1 MSDLKTLLERADR
14 AVADVPLPDGG
25 LEALERRR
33 EHRQRNRRIRAGT
46 VGVIVA
52 LATGIFLARSLASDR
67 VPADRI
73 VPPPAA
79 AGTFAYI
86 LDGDVYVADQD
97 GSNAI
102 KILDGA
108 SAADCYGYSGE
119 YWAEEG
125 MWSPDGR
132 YLAYRHYTD
141 CGNPD
146 HPKEVVISDA
156 EGNVVTTFPTGMG
169 WEIAWS
175 PDSTRVAVWDD
186 WMGGT
191 IGVYGVDGVRQ
202 TQLKVR
208 VLPGSDVS
216 GDIDPMWMPD
226 GNSLVVGN
234 TELPLDGGTPRLLR
248 DALDTDPFSLDGSH
262 TAYVDEDGSLKV
274 ARSDGSEAVTLL
286 SADSGQDLGV
296 TGFSPRGNRIL
307 FWKTGDWSPR
317 TSSLWSIG
325 VDGSDPRLLV
335 DGTMTGEWLSV
346 VDSQTSGG
354 LEPDP
359 ASGPSGELA
368 YITPDGDVYV
378 ADPDGSNARMI
389 ADGRPPEDCA
399 EHPEYWT
406 EASFWSPFWS
416 QGSMW
421 SPDGRY
427 LAYRYTDCSSSTL
440 ENHPRG
446 VVISDAEGNVVARF
460 PTGEGWQIAWS
471 PDSTRVAVWDDWLGG
486 VIGVYGLDGA
496 RQTQL
501 NVRVLP
507 GSDVSGDIDPM
518 WMPDGNSLVV
528 GNTELPLDGG
538 TPRLLPRWFGTFSP
552 DGSLVMYG
560 GGQGS
565 LMVSRPDGSEPRE
578 VVSGNA
584 TTAAWSPTGDRIAF
598 TTSDDELR
606 VVELATLSVTKL
618 VADRGSDLGVS
629 GFSPRG
635 DRILF
640 TMATHG
646 EPSLWSVGLDGSDPR
661 LVVAETTRGEWR
673 PR

>member
-1 MSDLKTLLERADR
+1 MRDGTSVVVE
-14 AVADVPLPDGG
+14 DV
-25 LEALERRR
+25 
-33 EHRQRNRRIRAGT
+33 Q
-46 VGVIVA
+46 
-52 LATGIFLARSLASDR
+52 
-67 VPADRI
+67 
-73 VPPPAA
+73 
-79 AGTFAYI
+79 
-86 LDGDVYVADQD
+86 
-97 GSNAI
+97 
-102 KILDGA
+102 
-108 SAADCYGYSGE
+108 
-119 YWAEEG
+119 
-125 MWSPDGR
+125 
-132 YLAYRHYTD
+132 
-141 CGNPD
+141 
-146 HPKEVVISDA
+146 
-156 EGNVVTTFPTGMG
+156 
-169 WEIAWS
+169 
-175 PDSTRVAVWDD
+175 
-186 WMGGT
+186 
-191 IGVYGVDGVRQ
+191 
-202 TQLKVR
+202 
-208 VLPGSDVS
+208 
-216 GDIDPMWMPD
+216 
-226 GNSLVVGN
+226 
-234 TELPLDGGTPRLLR
+234 LPLDGGTPRQ
-248 DALDTDPFSLDGSH
+248 LDDGRGDEIYSPFGDS
-262 TAYVDEDGSLKV
+262 ADGSLYV
-274 ARSDGSEAVTLL
+274 SGDNRSLEVVRSDGSGSVTLL
-286 SADSGQDLGV
+286 TVERGTEIGGI
-296 TGFSPRGNRIL
+296 GFSPESDRIL
-307 FWKTGDWSPR
+307 FWKTRDWSPR

-325 VDGSDPRLLV
+325 VDGSDPRLIV
-335 DGTMTGEWLSV
+335 AGTMTGEWLSV
-346 VDSQTSGG
+346 VDSQTSDG

-359 ASGPSGELA
+359 RAEDRPASGTSGELA
-368 YITPDGDVYV
+368 YITLDGDVYL
-378 ADPDGSNARMI
+378 ADPDGSNERVI
-389 ADGRPPEDCA
+389 ADGRPPKDCA

-427 LAYRYTDCSSSTL
+427 LAYRYTDCSSSTVG
-440 ENHPRG
+440 NHPRG
-446 VVISDAEGNVVARF
+446 VVISDADGNVVARF

-501 NVRVLP
+501 DVRVLP

-538 TPRLLPRWFGTFSP
+538 APRLLPRWFGTFSP

-584 TTAAWSPTGDRIAF
+584 TMAAWSPTGDQIAF

-606 VVELATLSVTKL
+606 VVELATLSVTRL
-618 VADRGSDLGVS
+618 VGDRGSDLGVS